1 MNNRKAPMNFY
12 LLQKPGTK
20 GTRPS
25 DYFVNSLHFPGKY
38 RDIHIHA
45 IEVLPNEPSAEEVF
59 ERVKKDFET
68 LKTAL
73 LKISVR
79 CEGSMHQQDFHRIR
93 ELTHECFAAI
103 AESRKV

>member
-1 MNNRKAPMNFY
+1 MSSKMNNRKAPMNFY

-59 ERVKKDFET
+59 ERVIEYLNGTTCNQMHIDD
-68 LKTAL
+68 LKSKRDEI
-73 LKISVR
+73 LKGI
-79 CEGSMHQQDFHRIR
+79 
-93 ELTHECFAAI
+93 
-103 AESRKV
+103 K